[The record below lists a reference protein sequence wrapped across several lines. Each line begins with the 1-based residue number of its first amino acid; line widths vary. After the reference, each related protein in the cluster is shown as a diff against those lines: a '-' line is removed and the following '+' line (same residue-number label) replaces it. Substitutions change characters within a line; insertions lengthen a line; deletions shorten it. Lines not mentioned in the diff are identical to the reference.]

1 MSSKLVDICDAAVV
15 VIADATLAEEV
26 QALRRWRPY
35 FRPEDLEQLRVSVI
49 PVTRALTEWN
59 LAGQQW
65 AHTFRVVVQR
75 RLGDGDESGVDSD
88 EQRVDALDAL
98 TEQIADLFTVGL
110 DLAGSVVN
118 KVAQISACDRDA
130 LDQRV
135 FHAAIEVTTWMQG
148 T

>member
-1 MSSKLVDICDAAVV
+1 MFELRLMCPEQHIETLSDA
-15 VIADATLAEEV
+15 L
-26 QALRRWRPY
+26 
-35 FRPEDLEQLRVSVI
+35 
-49 PVTRALTEWN
+49 
-59 LAGQQW
+59 
-65 AHTFRVVVQR
+65 
-75 RLGDGDESGVDSD
+75 
-88 EQRVDALDAL
+88 DALDAL